1 MQEHFNL
8 TEEQVE
14 DFKNS
19 LLDRI
24 KSCLKKLFGSKD
36 GQNPVDI
43 QDVLPAPESEA
54 EKEILEKLF
63 DEIDTFHQ
71 KRKEFD
77 ELQKKGV
84 EIEDWYDD
92 EIRRI
97 TKSVQPD
104 ASEEDID
111 RVKEAISEV
120 IDKEIA
126 EEIDNLDTL
135 EREEVKK

>member
-1 MQEHFNL
+1 MEQKFEL
-8 TEEQVE
+8 TPNQVQ

-24 KSCLKKLFGSKD
+24 KSWLKKLFGSRD

-54 EKEILEKLF
+54 EKEILEELF

-77 ELQKKGV
+77 ELKKEGV

-92 EIRRI
+92 EIERI

-111 RVKEAISEV
+111 RVKEAISKA

-135 EREEVKK
+135 EREEVKQ